1 MSPTS
6 PTLPTLPTLL
16 ALAALLTSPTST
28 NLSLLPAP
36 ANLGPAVLLTS
47 PAKVLS
53 VSQHS
58 SPLLHVK
65 DKLSG
70 DTFLVDTGS
79 EVSIVMPRPGDI
91 EAAVGPKLTAANGSG
106 ITTYGKRKRKI
117 KLECG
122 ELSWRFIVAKAK
134 NILGADMLR
143 QFRLM
148 PDLQG
153 QRLVSFKSYSI
164 VRGFLRHVPDGEK
177 GISMVVT
184 SVTGSF
190 EEEIKQMVKQRPKLT
205 EQTFLLAEAPHGIEH
220 EIVTTGQPIRCRPR
234 RQNPEKIAIAKT
246 EFQFLE
252 EMGIAVRSNS
262 PWASP
267 LHIVPKPDGRWRPC
281 GDFRRLNAVT
291 VPDSYSVPRIHDFAN
306 GLADRRWFSKVDLV
320 KG

>member
-1 MSPTS
+1 MRLDRKACYEAPGKRKRPSLGGSSRPVQTNTATINNISASASATCGPMLPTS
-6 PTLPTLPTLL
+6 PTLPTLL
-16 ALAALLTSPTST
+16 ASAALPTSQTTT

-36 ANLGPAVLLTS
+36 ANLGPAASPTS

-65 DKLSG
+65 DKVSG

-91 EAAVGPKLTAANGSG
+91 EAAVGPKLTAANGSS

-117 KLECG
+117 KIECG

-177 GISMVVT
+177 GISMVVA
-184 SVTGSF
+184 SV
-190 EEEIKQMVKQRPKLT
+190 
-205 EQTFLLAEAPHGIEH
+205 
-220 EIVTTGQPIRCRPR
+220 
-234 RQNPEKIAIAKT
+234 
-246 EFQFLE
+246 
-252 EMGIAVRSNS
+252 
-262 PWASP
+262 
-267 LHIVPKPDGRWRPC
+267 PDPSKK
-281 GDFRRLNAVT
+281 RLNRW
-291 VPDSYSVPRIHDFAN
+291 SSN
-306 GLADRRWFSKVDLV
+306 GP
-320 KG
+320 G